1 VEKKSLY
8 KIGILGGSF
17 NPIHIGHLIIANEAI
32 NRLKLDKVFFIPTMN
47 PFKNIDILPLHR
59 YNMTKLA
66 TFDNHMFE
74 VLDIEIKNN
83 KPSYTI
89 DTVNYLFSNYKDTE
103 FFFISGSDI
112 VDNFEKWKDYKE
124 LGNMLS
130 FIIYKREHY
139 NIDKIKSFY
148 NIVRDCILIDGPLIN
163 ISSSMLRQYI
173 KNGYNIKY
181 FVTDYVLEYI
191 KENKLY
197 I

>member
-1 VEKKSLY
+1 LY

>member
-1 VEKKSLY
+1 MY